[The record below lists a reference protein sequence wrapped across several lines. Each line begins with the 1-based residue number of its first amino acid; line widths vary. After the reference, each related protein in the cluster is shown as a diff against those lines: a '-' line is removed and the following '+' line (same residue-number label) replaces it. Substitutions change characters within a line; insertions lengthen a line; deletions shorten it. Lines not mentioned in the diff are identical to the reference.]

1 MMNNNIFSAI
11 VVELNNLND
20 SQGAQILSIIKG
32 FQSTPVPVTPKLMS
46 PEDKMEKILQGI
58 ADGEYPREK
67 GLAEL
72 KEIKKSLGLSI
83 PEEKPEPKPLRGKS
97 YWTEDMLSVREVE
110 LDGKKSYIV
119 YLTVPQ
125 NIWKKDE
132 KTGKMKNIAGWL
144 RDKLKD
150 EFKKEYEAKFAGN
163 YDDNEFFWAFPS
175 KKKADEYV
183 KARKEW
189 HKANDKK
196 SA

>member
-1 MMNNNIFSAI
+1 MMNANLYSTI
-11 VVELNNLND
+11 VMALNNLD
-20 SQGAQILSIIKG
+20 DVQGSELLG
-32 FQSTPVPVTPKLMS
+32 FMRKFSN
-46 PEDKMEKILQGI
+46 PETKVETK
-58 ADGEYPREK
+58 EVKKP
-67 GLAEL
+67 EL
-72 KEIKKSLGLSI
+72 HL

-125 NIWKKDE
+125 CIWKKDE

-150 EFKKEYEAKFAGN
+150 EFKKEYDAKFAGS

-175 KKKADEYV
+175 KKKADEYI